1 MMKKQIDEMQ
11 IDDILSKSNGLLRSD
26 QNKEKNDDTPLFSIN
41 PVEEDEK
48 AKYFTELEIRSY
60 LKRLHDNDRIM
71 VTWDTGTVYRI

>member
-71 VTWDTGTVYRI
+71 